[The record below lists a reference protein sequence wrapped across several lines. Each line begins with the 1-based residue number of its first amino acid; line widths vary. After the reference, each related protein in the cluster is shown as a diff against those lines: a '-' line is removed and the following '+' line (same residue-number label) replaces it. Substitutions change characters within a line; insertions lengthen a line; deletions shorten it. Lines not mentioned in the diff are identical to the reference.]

1 MNVSAALVLVL
12 SAAATVFG
20 IYQCIDR
27 RDTELAQRDAII
39 GMLRSEN
46 SQLIQELA
54 SRCGD

>member
-54 SRCGD
+54 SR